1 VSSECDSPNIGF
13 SGIPSLLGE
22 RSDFVR
28 WIPPGPLG
36 CFSHRGCTLWDP
48 ESSSH
53 RSFTQSFTILVTN
66 YVIYY
71 TSCLVSHA
79 LPSCALASG
88 CYRPRD
94 HECANITCMRAHSL
108 KKHEIHLATRNAGE
122 YADDKEE
129 VTVSLVIRLRRNGSG
144 GEGDWEIVT
153 AQMAGASS
161 REGMGLQ
168 GGDGAPGRR
177 GTPGASSREAR
188 SSREAMGLQ
197 RGEGLQGRRS
207 PERRGAPGRRWG
219 SREARSGTDT
229 PPKSRRP
236 SGIAK
241 GSRCNTAGSR
251 V

>member
-1 VSSECDSPNIGF
+1 MSSECDSPNIGF

-108 KKHEIHLATRNAGE
+108 EKHEIQLATRKAGE

-129 VTVSLVIRLRRNGSG
+129 VTQRLFIRLRRRGSG
-144 GEGDWEIVT
+144 GEGDWEMVIVLVT
-153 AQMAGASS
+153 AKMAGAGS
-161 REGMGLQ
+161 REGMGLHE
-168 GGDGAPGRR
+168 GDTTPRR
-177 GTPGASSREAR
+177 R
-188 SSREAMGLQ
+188 LK
-197 RGEGLQGRRS
+197 GRRS
-207 PERRGAPGRRWG
+207 PGRACRRGGVRAQSGARARG
-219 SREARSGTDT
+219 ADARSSTDT
-229 PPKSRRP
+229 PCRSPRP

-241 GSRCNTAGSR
+241 GSRCNTAGCR
-251 V
+251 A